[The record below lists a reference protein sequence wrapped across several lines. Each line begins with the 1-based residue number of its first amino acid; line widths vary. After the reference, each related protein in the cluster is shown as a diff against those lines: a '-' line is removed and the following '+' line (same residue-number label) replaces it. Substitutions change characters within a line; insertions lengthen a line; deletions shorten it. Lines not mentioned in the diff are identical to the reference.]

1 MNIRKIVIIAAATFF
16 SNNKSNLKGYV
27 GILAMFLQ
35 RHFSH
40 YKMPFIDPRF
50 NEIENLASI
59 SSITILFGGLILLP
73 GDDDQLGISNGRSS
87 KISADNDLFKTI
99 IIVLVIMFNGYFILK
114 WFYHLINVLIR
125 LNCSKRIFHCMNLK
139 IAEVDDYEQDLLKWR
154 TKQESSSLNLGHNNP
169 QF

>member
-1 MNIRKIVIIAAATFF
+1 
-16 SNNKSNLKGYV
+16 
-27 GILAMFLQ
+27 MFLQ

-59 SSITILFGGLILLP
+59 SSVRNFINYLIIQITILFGGLILLP

-139 IAEVDDYEQDLLKWR
+139 IAKVDDYEQDLLKWR